1 MKRFLLALFGT
12 GVFVTVPAL
21 AQETPPAAPAAAQ
34 EEPADDT
41 VKREEVVVVTA
52 SRVETTLIN
61 APATISVITS
71 EKIANSAAQNYGDLL
86 RGVPGLNVIQM
97 SARDINVT
105 TRQSTNTLANTQ
117 LTLLDGRSIYL
128 DFFGLVLWD
137 YVPSNPDDIKQIEVV
152 RGPASAVWGANA
164 LTGVVNIITKT
175 PRETVGD
182 DKGLTTVSLTGGF
195 FDRDAGDTV
204 GEGSGGTFGANASVS
219 QAPSDKIS
227 YRISAG
233 YFFSD
238 ALPRPIGR
246 IPVIDDPRVPGSA
259 TVGGGTYP
267 PFENQGTSQPKFDAR
282 LDQELGNGGRLTYS
296 AGVAGTEGIVHSG
309 IGPFDI
315 QSGSFLG
322 YGRVAYNK
330 GGFKLAG
337 FINLLDSEAPN
348 LLTADLQGNPIQL
361 NFNTNT
367 YDFEAGHTVVVGGKH
382 ILTFGG
388 NARYNDFEISIAPDA
403 DNRTELGAYFQDE
416 IFFDK
421 FRFVLGGRVDKF
433 GNIDDP
439 VFSPRLSAMFKPAP
453 DHAFRLSYN
462 KAFRAPSVINNFAD
476 FQFAL
481 LQFPLGAV
489 CQAAPPL
496 CAGNPGIATRTLP
509 MGPTFLGNPNLV
521 EESLTAYEV
530 GYTGT
535 FGGKTTVGLSYYIN
549 DTDNNINFVSSP
561 AVIAVAGANGMVDPA
576 LYPPIYT
583 SRNPPPGWPFPPFT
597 VDLLRPT
604 VFSQIPA
611 TVTYLNLGPVRNQ
624 GVEVSLDHSFTNEVS
639 VSLNYSW
646 QDEPEVLDAD
656 SDQIRY
662 PPEEISLPPTNRFNA
677 AVNLSTKR
685 FIGSLS
691 VNYSDQAFWSDVLTS
706 AYNGFTDA
714 YTLLNGSFGVRFA
727 NGKVTTSVKV
737 NNILNDEIQQHNFG
751 DILMRSV
758 VGEVRF
764 KF

>member
-1 MKRFLLALFGT
+1 M
-12 GVFVTVPAL
+12 GVFVSVPAIG
-21 AQETPPAAPAAAQ
+21 QETPPAAAAAAQ

-52 SRVETTLIN
+52 SKVETTLIN
-61 APATISVITS
+61 APATMSVITP
-71 EKIANSAAQNYGDLL
+71 EIIANSAAQNYGDLL
-86 RGVPGLNVIQM
+86 RNVPGLNVIQM
-97 SARDINVT
+97 SARDVNIT

-137 YVPSNPDDIKQIEVV
+137 YVPSNMDDIKQIEVV

-164 LTGVVNIITKT
+164 LTGVVNIITKS
-175 PRETVGD
+175 PREAVGD
-182 DKGLTTVSLTGGF
+182 NKGVTSVAFTGGVL
-195 FDRDAGDTV
+195 DRDAGDTV
-204 GEGSGGTFGANASVS
+204 DDGSGYTFGANASVS
-219 QAPSDKIS
+219 RAPSDTIS

-233 YFFSD
+233 YFSSD
-238 ALPRPIGR
+238 ALPRPTGQIPR
-246 IPVIDDPRVPGSA
+246 IPDPRQPGQM
-259 TVGGGTYP
+259 VGGATYP
-267 PFENQGTSQPKFDAR
+267 AFPNQGTSQPKFDAR
-282 LDQELGNGGRLTYS
+282 LDHEMGNGGRMTYS

-322 YGRVAYNK
+322 YGRVAYAK

-337 FINLLDSEAPN
+337 FVNLLNSEAPN
-348 LLTADLQGNPIQL
+348 LLTTDLQGVPIQL
-361 NFNTNT
+361 DFNTNT
-367 YDFEAGHTVVVGGKH
+367 YDLEVGHTTVVGGKH

-388 NARYNDFEISIAPDA
+388 NARYNDFDISIAPQA
-403 DNRTELGAYFQDE
+403 DDRSEFGAYFQDE

-439 VFSPRLSAMFKPAP
+439 VFSPRVTAMFKPAP
-453 DHAFRLSYN
+453 EHAFRLSYN
-462 KAFRAPSVINNFAD
+462 KAFRAPSVINNYAD
-476 FQFAL
+476 FVFAAV
-481 LQFPLGAV
+481 QFPLGAV

-509 MGPTFLGNPNLV
+509 MGSHFLGNPNLV

-535 FGGKTTVGLSYYIN
+535 FGGRTTLGFSFYIN
-549 DTDNNINFVSSP
+549 DSNDNINFISSP
-561 AVIAVAGANGMVDPA
+561 SVIATAGADGTLDPA

-583 SRNPPPGWPFPPFT
+583 SRNPPPGWPFPAFT
-597 VDLLRPT
+597 VDLLRPA

-624 GVEVSLDHSFTNEVS
+624 GVEVSLDHSFANELS

-646 QDEPEVLDAD
+646 QDEPEVLEADAD
-656 SDQIRY
+656 QIAY

-677 AVNLSTKR
+677 AVNVNTAR
-685 FIGSLS
+685 FLGSLS
-691 VNYSDQAFWSDVLTS
+691 VNYSDEAFWSDVLTS
-706 AYNGFTDA
+706 AYNGFTDS
-714 YTLLNGSFGVRFA
+714 YTLLNGSFGVRWA
-727 NGKVTTSVKV
+727 NGKVTTAIKV
-737 NNILNDEIQQHNFG
+737 NNILNDDIQQHNFG
-751 DILMRSV
+751 DILKRSFT
-758 VGEVRF
+758 GEVRF

>member
-12 GVFVTVPAL
+12 GVFAAVPAL

-34 EEPADDT
+34 EKPADDT

-52 SRVETTLIN
+52 SKVETTLIN
-61 APATISVITS
+61 APATISVITP

-86 RGVPGLNVIQM
+86 RSVPGLNVIQM
-97 SARDINVT
+97 SARDINIT

-137 YVPSNPDDIKQIEVV
+137 YVPSNMDDIKQIEVV
-152 RGPASAVWGANA
+152 RGPASAIWGANA

-175 PRETVGD
+175 PREAVGD
-182 DKGLTTVSLTGGF
+182 GKGVTTVTLSGGYL
-195 FDRDAGDTV
+195 DRDAGDTV
-204 GEGSGGTFGANASVS
+204 DDGAGGTFGANASVS
-219 QAPSDKIS
+219 RAPSDKIS

-233 YFFSD
+233 YYYSD
-238 ALPRPIGR
+238 PLPRPTGT
-246 IPVIDDPRVPGSA
+246 VPRVPDPRQPGL
-259 TVGGGTYP
+259 TVGGGVYP

-282 LDQELGNGGRLTYS
+282 LDQELGNGGRMSYS

-322 YGRVAYNK
+322 YGRVAYAK
-330 GGFKLAG
+330 GGFKLAA
-337 FINLLDSEAPN
+337 FVNLLDSEAPN
-348 LLTADLQGNPIQL
+348 LLATDLQGVPIQL
-361 NFNTNT
+361 NFNTHT

-388 NARYNDFEISIAPDA
+388 NARYNAFDISIAPAA

-421 FRFVLGGRVDKF
+421 FRFVLGARVDKF

-453 DHAFRLSYN
+453 EHAFRVSYN
-462 KAFRAPSVINNFAD
+462 KAFRSPSVINNFAD
-476 FQFAL
+476 FTFKL
-481 LQFPLGAV
+481 LDFPLGAV
-489 CQAAPPL
+489 CQAAPIL
-496 CAGNPGIATRTLP
+496 CAGNPSIAARRLP
-509 MGPTFLGNPNLV
+509 MGPHFLGNPDLV

-535 FGGKTTVGLSYYIN
+535 FGGRTMVGLSYYIN
-549 DTDNNINFVSSP
+549 DSDNNLNFVSSP
-561 AVIAVAGANGMVDPA
+561 TVIASAGLDPN

-583 SRNPPPGWPFPPFT
+583 SRNPPAGWPFPPFT
-597 VDLLRPT
+597 VDALRQ
-604 VFSQIPA
+604 VFAQIPA
-611 TVTYLNLGPVRNQ
+611 TVTYLNLGPIRNQ
-624 GVEVSLDHSFTNEVS
+624 GIEVSLDHSFTNEVS

-646 QDEPEVLDAD
+646 QDKPEVLDAD
-656 SDQIRY
+656 PDQIRY
-662 PPEEISLPPTNRFNA
+662 PQEEISLPPTNRFNA
-677 AVNLSTKR
+677 AVNLNTRR
-685 FIGSLS
+685 FLGSVS
-691 VNYSDQAFWSDVLTS
+691 VNYSDEAFWSDVLTS

-727 NGKVTTSVKV
+727 DGKVTTAVKV
-737 NNILNDEIQQHNFG
+737 NNILNDDIQQHNFG
-751 DILMRSV
+751 DILKRSV
-758 VGEVRF
+758 TGEVRF

>member
-1 MKRFLLALFGT
+1 
-12 GVFVTVPAL
+12 
-21 AQETPPAAPAAAQ
+21 
-34 EEPADDT
+34 
-41 VKREEVVVVTA
+41 VV
-52 SRVETTLIN
+52 
-61 APATISVITS
+61 
-71 EKIANSAAQNYGDLL
+71 
-86 RGVPGLNVIQM
+86 
-97 SARDINVT
+97 
-105 TRQSTNTLANTQ
+105 
-117 LTLLDGRSIYL
+117 
-128 DFFGLVLWD
+128 
-137 YVPSNPDDIKQIEVV
+137 
-152 RGPASAVWGANA
+152 
-164 LTGVVNIITKT
+164 
-175 PRETVGD
+175 
-182 DKGLTTVSLTGGF
+182 
-195 FDRDAGDTV
+195 
-204 GEGSGGTFGANASVS
+204 
-219 QAPSDKIS
+219 
-227 YRISAG
+227 
-233 YFFSD
+233 
-238 ALPRPIGR
+238 
-246 IPVIDDPRVPGSA
+246 
-259 TVGGGTYP
+259 
-267 PFENQGTSQPKFDAR
+267 
-282 LDQELGNGGRLTYS
+282 
-296 AGVAGTEGIVHSG
+296 
-309 IGPFDI
+309 
-315 QSGSFLG
+315 
-322 YGRVAYNK
+322 
-330 GGFKLAG
+330 
-337 FINLLDSEAPN
+337 
-348 LLTADLQGNPIQL
+348 
-361 NFNTNT
+361 
-367 YDFEAGHTVVVGGKH
+367 
-382 ILTFGG
+382 
-388 NARYNDFEISIAPDA
+388 
-403 DNRTELGAYFQDE
+403 
-416 IFFDK
+416 
-421 FRFVLGGRVDKF
+421 
-433 GNIDDP
+433 
-439 VFSPRLSAMFKPAP
+439 
-453 DHAFRLSYN
+453 
-462 KAFRAPSVINNFAD
+462 NNFAD

-481 LQFPLGAV
+481 IQFPLGAV

-656 SDQIRY
+656 ADQIPY

-706 AYNGFTDA
+706 AFNGFTDS

-737 NNILNDEIQQHNFG
+737 NNILGEEIQQHNFG